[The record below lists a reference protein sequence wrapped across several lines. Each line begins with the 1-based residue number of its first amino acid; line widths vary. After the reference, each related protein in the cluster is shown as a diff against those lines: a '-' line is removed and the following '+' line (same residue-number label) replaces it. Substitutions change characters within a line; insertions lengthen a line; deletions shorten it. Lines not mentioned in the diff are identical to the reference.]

1 MKIIIFCI
9 WIIVILVLWLPT
21 TSLKID
27 EPFKRFE
34 FKGKS
39 ISYLVAVIVSLLIG
53 IFLGN
58 HV

>member
-1 MKIIIFCI
+1 MKIITFFI
-9 WIIVILVLWLPT
+9 WIIIILVLWLPT
-21 TSLKID
+21 TSLTID

-34 FKGKS
+34 FEGKS